1 MEPLSVVD
9 RFNAWLR
16 ESVIVKL
23 MSIGFLVIILLIPT
37 AWIVSIMEERQGRA
51 DSVIEEVSGKWS
63 GSQTVAGPVLVI
75 PYMKKE
81 KIVFSQ
87 GEVQTRDVK
96 EYAFFL
102 PETLVINGNLN
113 PEVLHRGIFDVAV
126 YQSTLSVD
134 AVFARPDFSTL
145 GETPERILWQEAKI
159 TAGIS
164 DLRGIVETP
173 TLTLGGK
180 DLVVE
185 PTNDV
190 RFSYE
195 RRKYAGDE
203 NSPLITAGVE
213 APLGWTSESD
223 FKEQASMKLSLK
235 GSSVIRFLP
244 LGKTTDLSLQGPW
257 NSPSFE
263 GEFLPTTRTISN
275 DGFEATW
282 KILHF
287 NRPFAQVWSGKD
299 KALDNYDLATRLIV
313 PADQY
318 QKSIRTAKYG
328 ILLILL
334 SFMSLFLVEIV
345 KKIQIHPFQYIL
357 IGAAL
362 IIYYT
367 LLLSLS
373 EHIGYNIAYLVSTA
387 ATVALVSL
395 YSTTFMAERSLVFL
409 FTGLITFFYGFIF
422 VIIQAQDFSLL
433 IGSLGLF

>member
-1 MEPLSVVD
+1 
-9 RFNAWLR
+9 
-16 ESVIVKL
+16 
-23 MSIGFLVIILLIPT
+23 
-37 AWIVSIMEERQGRA
+37 MEERQSRA
-51 DSVIEEVSGKWS
+51 DSVIEEVSNKWS

-75 PYMKKE
+75 PYMQKE
-81 KIVFSQ
+81 KIVVSK
-87 GEVQTRDVK
+87 GETQTRDVK
-96 EYAFFL
+96 EFAFFL
-102 PETLVINGNLN
+102 PETHAIKGSLS

-126 YQSTLSVD
+126 YESSLAID
-134 AVFARPDFSTL
+134 ASFAAPDFESL
-145 GETPERILWQEAKI
+145 GGKPETILWQEARI
-159 TAGIS
+159 ATGIS
-164 DLRGIVETP
+164 DLRGIIETP
-173 TLTLGGK
+173 TLTIGSK
-180 DLVVE
+180 DLAVE

-190 RFSYE
+190 HFVYE
-195 RRKYAGDE
+195 LRKVAGE
-203 NSPLITAGVE
+203 EGSRLITEGVE

-223 FKEQASMKLSLK
+223 FKNQVGMKLSLK
-235 GSSVIRFLP
+235 GSSVIRFMP

-263 GEFLPTTRTISN
+263 GEFLPTTRTITN

-282 KILHF
+282 KVLHF

-299 KALDNYDLATRLIV
+299 KTLDNYDLATRLIV

-318 QKSIRTAKYG
+318 HKSIRTAKYG

-334 SFMSLFLVEIV
+334 SFMALFLVEIV

-357 IGAAL
+357 IGAAM

-373 EHIGYNIAYLVSTA
+373 EHVGYNLAYLIATV

-395 YSTTFMAERSLVFL
+395 YSTTFMAQRSLVFL

-422 VIIQAQDFSLL
+422 VIIQAQDLSLL
-433 IGSLGLF
+433 IGSLGLFFVIAALMYFSRSVNWYGEPPKPSQDMTMT